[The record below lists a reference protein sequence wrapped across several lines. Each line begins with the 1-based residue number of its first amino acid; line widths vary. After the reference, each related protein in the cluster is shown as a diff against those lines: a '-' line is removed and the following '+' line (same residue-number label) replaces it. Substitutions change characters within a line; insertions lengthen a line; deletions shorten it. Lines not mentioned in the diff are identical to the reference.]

1 MAEQVASEVDD
12 GLILLEVGVENAC
25 AAASEADVA
34 ARIHDAGK
42 LELSETGTEMS
53 PETWRP
59 GHHCPSTFATDGLAT
74 NGREEAVAV
83 DELAG
88 ELAEELAEEI
98 ACCQEHDVS
107 FEAVL
112 LSGRGA
118 SITASATATLE
129 DLEETVAGK
138 LGQQP
143 PLRFFLGARELQ
155 EVTKARSL
163 AGETIQVTSDHT
175 NPIVLRRL
183 VYKERGKKM
192 LRQGEDGHVLF
203 YEMSDFGALY
213 CRFRRA
219 ALEAI

>member
-1 MAEQVASEVDD
+1 M
-12 GLILLEVGVENAC
+12 ENAC

-107 FEAVL
+107 FEAGFRDV
-112 LSGRGA
+112 STRGA
-118 SITASATATLE
+118 AHEIEPRTE
-129 DLEETVAGK
+129 PEFCK
-138 LGQQP
+138 
-143 PLRFFLGARELQ
+143 
-155 EVTKARSL
+155 
-163 AGETIQVTSDHT
+163 
-175 NPIVLRRL
+175 
-183 VYKERGKKM
+183 
-192 LRQGEDGHVLF
+192 
-203 YEMSDFGALY
+203 
-213 CRFRRA
+213 
-219 ALEAI
+219 